1 MPTSAVRAPGPIVV
15 AVLAA
20 ATHLAV
26 GVFYAAS
33 GLLAPL
39 YAIVVLWAW
48 WLLLAWVL
56 VRLALRG
63 SWWTAAVPVVALG
76 TWWLVLT
83 LGEQWLGWAA

>member
-1 MPTSAVRAPGPIVV
+1 MPTATARARGPLLV

-20 ATHLAV
+20 VAHLVV

-33 GLLAPL
+33 GLLAPF
-39 YAIVVLWAW
+39 YAIVGLWVW
-48 WLLLAWVL
+48 WLLLAGVL
-56 VRLALRG
+56 VRLARRG

-83 LGEQWLGWAA
+83 LGEQFLGWTG

>member
-20 ATHLAV
+20 AAHLAV

-56 VRLALRG
+56 ARLAIRG
-63 SWWTAAVPVVALG
+63 SWWTG
-76 TWWLVLT
+76 
-83 LGEQWLGWAA
+83 